1 MTMETEQNRKGTG
14 LEGTEGA
21 HGPGDGADR
30 AEAVATPRRTLD
42 IVRRHGFVFRKSLGQ
57 HFLTDSRALDRIL
70 EAAGLDKTR
79 GALEIGPG
87 IGALTERL
95 AQAAGRVVAI
105 EIDSRLIPIL
115 EEVLAPY
122 DNVVLIHADALK
134 IDLRELW
141 RTHFQGLAGVS
152 AVANLPYYA
161 AAPILMALLE
171 SRLPWERLVLMVQK
185 EIADRICA
193 APGGKDYGSL
203 SVAVQYRCEAEPVC
217 RVPPGAFVPSP
228 KVDSAVVRL
237 TPRRKRHVNV
247 SDEQLFFRVVHAA
260 FEQRRKTIAN
270 NLSRLLGKEGKG
282 EAVEILRGCGIDPA
296 RRGETL
302 SLEEFAAL
310 TEALAASGKVT
321 HSGSDSPIG

>member
-1 MTMETEQNRKGTG
+1 SCVSHWRVPCRSSCR
-14 LEGTEGA
+14 LCLSV
-21 HGPGDGADR
+21 R
-30 AEAVATPRRTLD
+30 IRRRPRSTL
-42 IVRRHGFVFRKSLGQ
+42 FPYTTLFR
-57 HFLTDSRALDRIL
+57 
-70 EAAGLDKTR
+70 
-79 GALEIGPG
+79 
-87 IGALTERL
+87 
-95 AQAAGRVVAI
+95 AAGRVVAI

-217 RVPPGAFVPSP
+217 RVPPGAF
-228 KVDSAVVRL
+228 
-237 TPRRKRHVNV
+237 
-247 SDEQLFFRVVHAA
+247 
-260 FEQRRKTIAN
+260 
-270 NLSRLLGKEGKG
+270 
-282 EAVEILRGCGIDPA
+282 
-296 RRGETL
+296 
-302 SLEEFAAL
+302 
-310 TEALAASGKVT
+310 
-321 HSGSDSPIG
+321 

>member
-1 MTMETEQNRKGTG
+1 
-14 LEGTEGA
+14 
-21 HGPGDGADR
+21 
-30 AEAVATPRRTLD
+30 
-42 IVRRHGFVFRKSLGQ
+42 VFRKSLGQ
-57 HFLTDSRALDRIL
+57 HFLTDSRALDLIL

-115 EEVLAPY
+115 EEALAPY

-171 SRLPWERLVLMVQK
+171 SRLPWERLV
-185 EIADRICA
+185 
-193 APGGKDYGSL
+193 
-203 SVAVQYRCEAEPVC
+203 
-217 RVPPGAFVPSP
+217 
-228 KVDSAVVRL
+228 
-237 TPRRKRHVNV
+237 
-247 SDEQLFFRVVHAA
+247 
-260 FEQRRKTIAN
+260 
-270 NLSRLLGKEGKG
+270 
-282 EAVEILRGCGIDPA
+282 
-296 RRGETL
+296 
-302 SLEEFAAL
+302 
-310 TEALAASGKVT
+310 
-321 HSGSDSPIG
+321 